1 MSKYISISEDWVK
14 EKVKISSEN
23 LEDIKTLILQGNYE
37 EKINCL
43 GTALLHFSRLKILDL
58 SRNVLKSIRGIE
70 HIKTLEVLNLYYNS
84 IEDINEL
91 RVLAFNK
98 NIKDLDLRLNPVSR
112 LNSDY
117 RLYLTYI
124 LPKLKT
130 LDCRLLRD
138 AERKAAISFFGSDPT
153 VDLCPLAMLR
163 KLDDMRISKTNKT
176 RHDHSPHFVEKS
188 DRLLKYYQDSNNN
201 SNNQNNNNSPPNLE
215 MWSNDIHPLHN
226 TPLTYEQDGY
236 DMPSKSQDPW
246 TTNFLR
252 LNPKSRLVPPA
263 VDPPRGVKH
272 AEFYNGKERLQTEL
286 EMTVPGRKDRINE
299 KETTVDI
306 NGYQPHK
313 DPSERCL
320 SVGPSEV
327 KLSNGPRIP
336 PRGKRFTPSALLSN
350 GCMKKNPAEQVTVES
365 EKYLDSSWMRN
376 ELENNLPDKTD
387 QAFFL
392 IMKNFIEEAVS
403 ESFARY
409 KLAELKSSLSKFSPS
424 IVNESGVT
432 GISTLP
438 HSSFGRTCSLS
449 DKANFEMKT
458 NGHMSKSENYN
469 TNSNNN
475 QLNDGKNIT
484 NSEEFQQDD
493 EKNLEHSKR
502 YHAKRVEVMDSMKEG
517 NELEN
522 LKEVSNRLTTKKAT
536 KVIQDENV
544 RNKELESENSRLT
557 AEVERL
563 KTRLRLYEE
572 FASAMNSNMAAF
584 HPVIPLSLMNSNEL
598 NNGSNSIQLTSGP
611 TVKRA
616 ISLIPSNTNSS
627 SYANGLKSEND
638 STFQEHLST
647 TMRQA
652 VNFNGS
658 VENQS
663 NSISCSKF
671 MN

>member
-130 LDCRLLRD
+130 L
-138 AERKAAISFFGSDPT
+138 
-153 VDLCPLAMLR
+153 
-163 KLDDMRISKTNKT
+163 
-176 RHDHSPHFVEKS
+176 
-188 DRLLKYYQDSNNN
+188 
-201 SNNQNNNNSPPNLE
+201 
-215 MWSNDIHPLHN
+215 
-226 TPLTYEQDGY
+226 
-236 DMPSKSQDPW
+236 
-246 TTNFLR
+246 
-252 LNPKSRLVPPA
+252 
-263 VDPPRGVKH
+263 
-272 AEFYNGKERLQTEL
+272 ERLQTEL